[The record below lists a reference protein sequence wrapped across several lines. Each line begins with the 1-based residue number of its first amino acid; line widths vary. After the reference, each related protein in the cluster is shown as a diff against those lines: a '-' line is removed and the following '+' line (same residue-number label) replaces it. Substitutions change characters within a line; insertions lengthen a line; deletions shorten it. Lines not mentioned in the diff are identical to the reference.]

1 MGQWFIQP
9 KVFLPPFSSFLSLS
23 PLLGLC
29 LRDLQFKKKKWML
42 AKMSLRYVKEVAH
55 SELVTQP
62 IWTST
67 INLLPF
73 PNPA

>member
-29 LRDLQFKKKKWML
+29 LRDLQFKKKK
-42 AKMSLRYVKEVAH
+42 K
-55 SELVTQP
+55 
-62 IWTST
+62 
-67 INLLPF
+67 NGC
-73 PNPA
+73 